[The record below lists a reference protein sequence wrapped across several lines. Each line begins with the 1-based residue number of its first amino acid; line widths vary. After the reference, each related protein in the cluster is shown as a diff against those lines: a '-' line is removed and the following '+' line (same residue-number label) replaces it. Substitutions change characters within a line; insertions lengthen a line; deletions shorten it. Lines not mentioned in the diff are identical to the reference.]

1 MELEQI
7 RKFIVVAETGN
18 ITKAAQQMFITQPT
32 LSIAI
37 SRLETEIG
45 AKLFDRQGNK
55 VVLNKC
61 GEMFLEFA
69 QRSLHALDE
78 GVRCVREFSA
88 FTSFQVM
95 YSIPMAGLFSNVR
108 CKYLME
114 NPDISFFQHNYATM
128 AAEAALLER
137 VIDFAITLF
146 PTSSKQL
153 LWQPLC
159 KSSLCVMV
167 AKDHM
172 LATRSCVQIE
182 ELAEEIF
189 VVSSLSED
197 IMRPFADECMKHDFY
212 PQIVLSSDEPEMQYM
227 MLHEMHAVMLQL
239 SSGISTSIP
248 NVCMVPIDGCR
259 TVMEIGVATRRDE
272 TLQFQS
278 QKYLDFLCSECQK
291 TE

>member
-18 ITKAAQQMFITQPT
+18 ITKAAQQLFITQPT

-55 VVLNKC
+55 VILNKC
-61 GEMFLEFA
+61 GELFLEFA
-69 QRSLHALDE
+69 QRSLRALDE

-95 YSIPMAGLFSNVR
+95 YSIPISGLFSDTR
-108 CKYLME
+108 YKYLME
-114 NPDISFFQHNYATM
+114 NPDISFFQQNYATM

-153 LWQPLC
+153 LWHPLC
-159 KSSLCVMV
+159 KSGLCVMV
-167 AKDHM
+167 AKDHRF
-172 LATRSCVQIE
+172 AARSCVQIK

-197 IMRPFADECMKHDFY
+197 IMRPFADECLQYDFY

-227 MLHEMHAVMLQL
+227 MLQEMHAVMLHL
-239 SSGISTSIP
+239 SSGISIANP
-248 NVCMVPIDGCR
+248 NVSLVPIAGCK

-278 QKYLDFLCSECQK
+278 QKYLDFLISECK
-291 TE
+291 KNT